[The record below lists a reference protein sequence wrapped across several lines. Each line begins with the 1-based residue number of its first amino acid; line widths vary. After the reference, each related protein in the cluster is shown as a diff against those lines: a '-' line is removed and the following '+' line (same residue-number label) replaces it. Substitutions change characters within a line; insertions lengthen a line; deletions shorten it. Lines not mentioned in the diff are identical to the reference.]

1 MPCSFISNLK
11 QVQLTE
17 KDSFSPPPSCQNAI
31 YHYMQLPLTSN
42 SVYAVGPTIS
52 VPFLTIPPLQLSSAT
67 ISDTQIPVFQSSIQ
81 LQLPLSYSKAHL
93 APSALPKLLNPYCQH
108 ASKIACY
115 CNKVQIR
122 MLHPPCTSETAQF
135 AVISTTLDAQC
146 QSVATFIPVAI
157 SAQPA
162 HTFPLSNYDLLL
174 VLNQRKKP

>member
-1 MPCSFISNLK
+1 MPYSFISNLK

-17 KDSFSPPPSCQNAI
+17 KDSLSPPPSCQNAI
-31 YHYMQLPLTSN
+31 YHSMLTSN
-42 SVYAVGPTIS
+42 SVYAVGTTMS

-81 LQLPLSYSKAHL
+81 LQLALSYPKAHL

-115 CNKVQIR
+115 CNKVWIR

-162 HTFPLSNYDLLL
+162 HTFPLSNYNLLL
-174 VLNQRKKP
+174 VFNQRKKP